1 MFRNCKWVVVVE
13 KLELGSSSGKGGKCN
28 LIIQVTRMFLN
39 IRSLKDWIQI
49 KKRWNGIENVQS
61 HTILIPN
68 GNIPLGDEQM
78 VFWLIDIS

>member
-39 IRSLKDWIQI
+39 IRSLKD
-49 KKRWNGIENVQS
+49 
-61 HTILIPN
+61 
-68 GNIPLGDEQM
+68 
-78 VFWLIDIS
+78 